1 MYNEINFNTFSSRN
15 ALFRKVKGI
24 AEFDRCWKVNFLRK
38 GKEDEESSIKASINQ
53 FINNANEL
61 PIPGMCFVCPNLSNP
76 EIKLISYVEAVTG
89 PVVELD
95 LRNRKQIVKFFI
107 TMLDIN
113 VEEE

>member
-24 AEFDRCWKVNFLRK
+24 QEFDRRWKVNFLRK

-61 PIPGMCFVCPNLSNP
+61 PIPGMCFICPSLSNP
-76 EIKLISYVEAVTG
+76 EIKLISRVEAVTG
-89 PVVELD
+89 PVIELD
-95 LRNRKQIVKFFI
+95 LESRKQIVKFFI